1 MSHCLVQG
9 ILYLFKQLFIG
20 IKSHIGK
27 SDVLICFQKCNV
39 VFRQVFVGQRTFRS
53 ADNISVSRLCPQ
65 ESGNAY
71 GIGEQI
77 VACSV
82 FLSDG
87 KIVPYGIKIRNSV
100 DPCLRAVRIFIL
112 DTLPCVTNAV
122 SEVIIIVFLGKVF
135 SAVEQPGSRFCSDI
149 PSEQDIFAGIHGYLN
164 SLGIVP

>member
-87 KIVPYGIKIRNSV
+87 KSYPMESRYAIASIPVCVLYGFSYW
-100 DPCLRAVRIFIL
+100 IL
-112 DTLPCVTNAV
+112 
-122 SEVIIIVFLGKVF
+122 
-135 SAVEQPGSRFCSDI
+135 
-149 PSEQDIFAGIHGYLN
+149 
-164 SLGIVP
+164 SLA